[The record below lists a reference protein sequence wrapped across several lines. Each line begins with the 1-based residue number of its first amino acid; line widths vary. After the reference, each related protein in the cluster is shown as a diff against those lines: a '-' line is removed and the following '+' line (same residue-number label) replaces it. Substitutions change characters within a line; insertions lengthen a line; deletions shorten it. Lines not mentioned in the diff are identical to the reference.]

1 MAHRLRPCLTYAN
14 VVSTLC
20 LFLVLGG
27 GAFAAARITGRD
39 IVNGSVGSADL
50 RNNGVRGRDIRNGTI
65 RSRDVKDKSLLSSD
79 FSPGS
84 LPAGATGARGATGP
98 RGANGSPDTAA
109 QVGAKLKTVD
119 GPGSGIDA
127 DLLDGR
133 HGGEF
138 VGHTEF
144 AGGDLSGTF
153 TNLQIAIGSVGHQE
167 LRSGGPFQS
176 AGPFNFSM
184 AAGACATQ
192 VFADSEANRGEIVLA
207 SPEQDFG
214 AGVYVRPTV
223 VGHGGEVVIETCNST
238 ASTVNSPLNSFFD
251 LTFVG

>member
-1 MAHRLRPCLTYAN
+1 MATALRSRLTYAN
-14 VVSTLC
+14 VVSTLS

-27 GAFAAARITGRD
+27 GAFAAAHITGGD
-39 IVNGSVGSADL
+39 IVNGSVGTADL
-50 RNNGVRGRDIRNGTI
+50 RNNGVRGKDIRNGTI
-65 RSRDVKDKSLLSSD
+65 ASRDVRDKSLLSSD
-79 FSPGS
+79 FRPGS
-84 LPAGATGARGATGP
+84 LPAGARGATGP
-98 RGANGSPDTAA
+98 RGASGSPDTAA

-144 AGGDLSGTF
+144 AGGDLSGVF
-153 TNLQIAIGSVGHQE
+153 TNLQITIGSVGHQE
-167 LRSGGPFQS
+167 LRSGGPLKS

-184 AAGACATQ
+184 AANACATL
-192 VFADSEANRGEIVLA
+192 VFPDSDANRGEIILA
-207 SPEQDFG
+207 SPEQDLG
-214 AGVYVRPTV
+214 AGIYVTPTV
-223 VGHGGEVVIETCNST
+223 VGHGGEVVIQTCNST
-238 ASTVNSPLNSFFD
+238 ASTVTSPLNTFFD